1 MDCVKVGK
9 LILQLR
15 REKGLT
21 QKQVADQLN
30 ISNKTISKWERGM
43 GCPDLSLLPELSD
56 IFQVGLDQ
64 LLTGELDAREAL
76 GGNMKKTAFYICPDC
91 GNVPVPEEELPL
103 RLPEV
108 ESYEPTGTGE
118 SPLAGIEEW
127 VNCKCPVCGK
137 AAKRETNTMPQWAGS
152 SWYFLRYVDNH
163 NDKELV
169 SREKADALLPVDM
182 YIGGVEHAV
191 LHLLY
196 SRCNDRCIHHRSFLC
211 HTQNVKKRRRQSHES
226 ILPFF

>member
-30 ISNKTISKWERGM
+30 ISNKAISKWERGM

-56 IFQVGLDQ
+56 IFRVDLDQ

-91 GNVPVPEEELPL
+91 GNVVAAMADAAVSCCGKRLEASQPQKAEGEDRLTVETVENDLFITSGHPMSKDHYITFAALLTGDSLILRRQYPEWGLQV
-103 RLPEV
+103 RLPAIGHGRLLWCC
-108 ESYEPTGTGE
+108 SRHGLFY
-118 SPLAGIEEW
+118 
-127 VNCKCPVCGK
+127 
-137 AAKRETNTMPQWAGS
+137 Q
-152 SWYFLRYVDNH
+152 
-163 NDKELV
+163 LV
-169 SREKADALLPVDM
+169 
-182 YIGGVEHAV
+182 
-191 LHLLY
+191 
-196 SRCNDRCIHHRSFLC
+196 
-211 HTQNVKKRRRQSHES
+211 
-226 ILPFF
+226 